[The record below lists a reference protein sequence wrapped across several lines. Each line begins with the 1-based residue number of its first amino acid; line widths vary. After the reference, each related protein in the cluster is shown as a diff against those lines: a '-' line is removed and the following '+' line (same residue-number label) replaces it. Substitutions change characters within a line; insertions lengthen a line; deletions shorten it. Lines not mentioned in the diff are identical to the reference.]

1 MRLRSDR
8 RRILQGLVGL
18 TAASAKGL
26 SWAAPPKDVI
36 RLGQSVPI
44 SGAAQHLGIEY
55 QRGLQ
60 MAFDQVNAAGGV
72 QGRSIEL
79 ISLDD
84 AYEADMAAANT
95 QDLIGA
101 EAVFAL
107 VGYVG
112 AESVR
117 RSLPLAL
124 KAGVPMIAPLSGAE
138 FLRQAPPRG
147 LITWRAEQSA
157 ELALI
162 VRTLSTMGWDR
173 LAVLQQTD
181 ADGEAGL
188 LALQQV
194 LQAAKLPAPVTVA
207 KVARNSTGESALG
220 QNDIAPAAKQLLEAK
235 PQVVVSL
242 AAYGSTGAVWRALRK
257 AGFRGGCYGTSLS
270 GSAALAT
277 QLGSDAAGLSLT
289 QVVPSP
295 TDAAKPV
302 VAAYLQ
308 RLRAAGSKPE
318 HASLEG
324 WMVAQTL
331 LEALRRMPR
340 NGTRDQFLS
349 ALESLGNWD
358 MGGFTLKW
366 DSARRQMAQH
376 VSLTVYDQSG
386 RVRH

>member
-1 MRLRSDR
+1 MRPRSDR
-8 RRILQGLVGL
+8 RRVLQGMLGL
-18 TAASAKGL
+18 TAASATKQT
-26 SWAAPPKDVI
+26 WAAPPKDVI

-60 MAFDQVNAAGGV
+60 MAFNLANASGGV

-124 KAGVPMIAPLSGAE
+124 KAGVPMIAPLCGAE
-138 FLRQAPPRG
+138 FLRQAPPRA
-147 LITWRAEQSA
+147 LITWRAGQAA

-173 LAVLQQTD
+173 MAVLQQTD

-194 LQAAKLPAPVTVA
+194 LQAAKLPAPVTLA

-257 AGFRGGCYGTSLS
+257 SGFRGGCYGTSLS
-270 GSAALAT
+270 GSGALAA

-295 TDAAKPV
+295 TDASRPV
-302 VAAYLQ
+302 VASYLQ
-308 RLRAAGSKPE
+308 RLKAADAKPE

-324 WMVAQTL
+324 WMVGQTI

-340 NGTRDQFLS
+340 NGTREQFLA
-349 ALESLGNWD
+349 ALESLGTWD
-358 MGGFTLKW
+358 MGGFALKW
-366 DSARRQMAQH
+366 DPARRQLAQH

-386 RVRH
+386 RARH

>member
-1 MRLRSDR
+1 MRPPSER
-8 RRILQGLVGL
+8 RRVLQQI
-18 TAASAKGL
+18 TAFTASAVAGRG
-26 SWAAPPKDVI
+26 WAAPPKDVI

-60 MAFDQVNAAGGV
+60 MAFNQANAAGGV

-84 AYEADMAAANT
+84 AYEADMAVANT

-101 EAVFAL
+101 EGVFAL
-107 VGYVG
+107 IGYVG

-124 KAGVPMIAPLSGAE
+124 KAGVPMIAPLCGAE
-138 FLRQAPPRG
+138 FLRQAPPRA
-147 LITWRAEQSA
+147 LINWRAGQAA
-157 ELALI
+157 ELTLI
-162 VRTLSTMGWDR
+162 LRTLTTMGWDR

-207 KVARNSTGESALG
+207 KVARNSTGELALG
-220 QNDIAPAAKQLLEAK
+220 QNDIAPAAKQLLDAK
-235 PQVVVSL
+235 PQAVLSL

-270 GSAALAT
+270 GSAALAA
-277 QLGSDAAGLSLT
+277 QLGPDAAGLSLT

-295 TDAAKPV
+295 TDIGKPV

-308 RLRAAGSKPE
+308 RLKATDAKPE

-324 WMVAQTL
+324 WMVGQTL

-340 NGTRDQFLS
+340 NGTREQFLT
-349 ALESLGNWD
+349 AMESLGNWD
-358 MGGFTLKW
+358 LGGFGLKW
-366 DSARRQMAQH
+366 DPARRQLAQH
-376 VSLTVYDQSG
+376 VSLTVYDQAG
-386 RVRH
+386 RARH

>member
-1 MRLRSDR
+1 
-8 RRILQGLVGL
+8 
-18 TAASAKGL
+18 
-26 SWAAPPKDVI
+26 
-36 RLGQSVPI
+36 
-44 SGAAQHLGIEY
+44 
-55 QRGLQ
+55 
-60 MAFDQVNAAGGV
+60 
-72 QGRSIEL
+72 
-79 ISLDD
+79 
-84 AYEADMAAANT
+84 
-95 QDLIGA
+95 
-101 EAVFAL
+101 VFAL